1 MTTPLTPTTTAGP
14 SDFARL
20 KRGRRMPIQFHA
32 DLAAEI
38 YSGLALGLFAYMAML
53 RDGEEFSIRQMQ
65 RTHKEGRDA
74 WSGALAE
81 LLELGLVARV
91 RWADGRGQWRT
102 RYYLAQDHAFD
113 AEDIAYLREVH
124 GMGCL
129 IECSP
134 GLGNVPIQ
142 VSSRVSKRPRK
153 GVTSPPGESG
163 SVDNSTAIR
172 RDRATPL
179 VAPAAAIATIGQPAD
194 AIAATGTISDD
205 ADPQQAGGVAAIAG
219 ALEEGKDL
227 LLPPPYPPHAN
238 TSPEQE
244 PTSTGGRGDDV
255 EHPHTG
261 QVMGSVLRTWP
272 ILSRRDRATV
282 QQLVNQRLA
291 QGHGPDGLRQLLC
304 GNTDGVR
311 MPGRLLIARLD
322 GLGEPVAEPAGRL
335 PWCGACDDRWIDHG
349 LGLHRCPACHPAGDS
364 SADCPDCLEVIAR
377 HATTH
382 RTTAWCGH
390 CDSATR
396 TVRNQPCP
404 TCHPERTALST
415 GPHEL
420 LTAPD
425 RPHGRVP

>member
-1 MTTPLTPTTTAGP
+1 MTTPLTSATTAGP

-91 RWADGRGQWRT
+91 RWADARGQWRT
-102 RYYLAQDHAFD
+102 RYYLAQDHPFD
-113 AEDIAYLREVH
+113 PEDITYIREVH
-124 GMGCL
+124 GKGCL

-142 VSSRVSKRPRK
+142 VSSRVSRRPRK
-153 GVTSPPGESG
+153 RVATPSGQSG

-172 RDRATPL
+172 RDQATDL
-179 VAPAAAIATIGQPAD
+179 VAPGN
-194 AIAATGTISDD
+194 AIAATGQPTVAIAATGATSNDD
-205 ADPQQAGGVAAIAG
+205 QPDQGRGVAAIAG
-219 ALEEGKDL
+219 AHKERKDL
-227 LLPPPYPPHAN
+227 LFPPPYPPHAS
-238 TSPEQE
+238 TPPEQ
-244 PTSTGGRGDDV
+244 PATSTGGRDDSV

-272 ILSRRDRATV
+272 MLSRRDRSAVHT
-282 QQLVNQRLA
+282 LVNQRLV
-291 QGHGPDGLRQLLC
+291 QGHSPDVLRHLLC
-304 GNTDGVR
+304 GNTEGVR
-311 MPGRLLIARLD
+311 MPGRLLIARLE
-322 GLGEPVAEPAGRL
+322 GLAEPVEGPSGRL

-364 SADCPDCLEVIAR
+364 SADCPDCLDVITR
-377 HATTH
+377 HAATH
-382 RTTAWCGH
+382 TTTAWCGH

-396 TVRNQPCP
+396 QIRNHPCR
-404 TCHPERTALST
+404 TCHPECTALST
-415 GPHEL
+415 G
-420 LTAPD
+420 AA
-425 RPHGRVP
+425 